1 MTGAVVSITVTLKL
15 ALPVLPAESVLLQ
28 LTVVWP
34 SAKVLPETGAQVA
47 SEAPSTLSKAE
58 TE

>member
-1 MTGAVVSITVTLKL
+1 MIGAVVSTTVTLKL
-15 ALPVLPAESVLLQ
+15 ALPVLPDESVLLQ

-34 SAKVLPETGAQVA
+34 SANVLPETGTQMA
-47 SEAPSTLSKAE
+47 SDAPSTLSKAE